1 MDILFTLL
9 PGDLVS
15 ELGLFLTFIT
25 LIFYLGE
32 CFLGY
37 RLMRSWI
44 SILGFLFGAIGGFH
58 MTVLLFHKTGYA
70 IAGAIIGGVLLSALS
85 YKVYLVGI
93 FLIAAYSIFQIGIT
107 LLPLESV
114 LLFLVSG
121 ILGILAGNLA
131 VKNMRPAIILITAFH
146 GGIMASHLLPN
157 FVSLPAETTI
167 LTCGLFLGIAGVL
180 IQFLTSKK

>member
-15 ELGLFLTFIT
+15 KLGIFLTLIT
-25 LIFYLGE
+25 LIFYIGE
-32 CFLGY
+32 CFFGY
-37 RLMRSWI
+37 RLIRSWI
-44 SILGFLFGAIGGFH
+44 SILGFLFGAIGGYH
-58 MTVLLFHKTGYA
+58 LTVLLFHQTGYA
-70 IAGAIIGGVLLSALS
+70 IAGAIIGGILLSALS

-93 FLIAAYSIFQIGIT
+93 FFIASYSIFQIGIT
-107 LLPLESV
+107 LLPLESL

-146 GGIMASHLLPN
+146 GGIMVSRLLPE
-157 FVSLPAETTI
+157 FVALPAKATT
-167 LTCGLFLGIAGVL
+167 LTCGIILSIAGIIV
-180 IQFLTSKK
+180 QFMTGKK

>member
-15 ELGLFLTFIT
+15 ELGIFLTLIT
-25 LIFYLGE
+25 LIFYIVE
-32 CFLGY
+32 CFFGY
-37 RLMRSWI
+37 CLIRSWI

-58 MTVLLFHKTGYA
+58 LTVLLFHKTAYA
-70 IAGAIIGGVLLSALS
+70 IAGAIIGGLLLSALS

-114 LLFLVSG
+114 LLYLVSG
-121 ILGILAGNLA
+121 ISGILAGNLA

-146 GGIMASHLLPN
+146 GGIMAATLLPE
-157 FVSLPAETTI
+157 FVALPANTSPFICSLI
-167 LTCGLFLGIAGVL
+167 LAIVGIIV
-180 IQFLTSKK
+180 QFLSSKK